1 DRRERFEPIA
11 GMTHVAAEIGKITL
25 EELAIRGDVVDD
37 EHYRPAGCGEPAG
50 HRPPPPPTPG
60 GAPKPPAARRPRP
73 APATRP
79 HRRRGGGGAPAPPP
93 PPPPQRGGDTKR
105 QAHVQPCSIPP

>member
-50 HRPPPPPTPG
+50 HRPPPPPQ
-60 GAPKPPAARRPRP
+60 
-73 APATRP
+73 
-79 HRRRGGGGAPAPPP
+79 RGGEPKPAPPP
-93 PPPPQRGGDTKR
+93 PPSSNPPPQRGGDTKR
-105 QAHVQPCSIPP
+105 QAHVQPCSIPPPTTQRPLACAPAPASRRPEG

>member
-50 HRPPPPPTPG
+50 HRPPPPHEGATRNVRPTSSRARYHHPPPNVHSP
-60 GAPKPPAARRPRP
+60 APRRRPHDGPRARR
-73 APATRP
+73 TRVS
-79 HRRRGGGGAPAPPP
+79 RIRSANSMWVKMTR
-93 PPPPQRGGDTKR
+93 T
-105 QAHVQPCSIPP
+105 